1 MIKKQSQAMINLTGS
16 CPNIASLEGEKTLC
30 PLPQQKE
37 NLALLKKNSWKWL
50 SLPYHGR
57 SPLSGRRFSW
67 NSLSGK
73 NRHKRPALPQVSGE
87 QHPLLTTSRARARA
101 LSTSTC
107 SVNAADDIDGTTC
120 SSVEDSFAL
129 IKHQLVSVIVVVE
142 SKRSVKIMC

>member
-1 MIKKQSQAMINLTGS
+1 MIKNQSQAMMHLTGS
-16 CPNIASLEGEKTLC
+16 CPNIASLEAEESLC

-50 SLPYHGR
+50 SLPYHCR

-67 NSLSGK
+67 NSLSR

-107 SVNAADDIDGTTC
+107 SVNTQEEIDGTVC
-120 SSVEDSFAL
+120 PSVEDSFAL
-129 IKHQLVSVIVVVE
+129 IKHQLVS
-142 SKRSVKIMC
+142 